1 MWDFPSFGDDLG
13 MAGWLFRGSVTVLW
27 DGWAYD
33 RKSWDHPP
41 SSSYFHGWE
50 QPQKCST
57 SFLETMAKHAAI
69 PHSMTFP
76 PSGCVVRT
84 HGRHIH
90 GLHGMTWGAGANVNP
105 GFINPWIYG
114 DVLQIVIIWY
124 LYIYILISYIVNWC
138 PYNLLQAFWIYSSR
152 VDITAFLHIYGYF
165 MIFLGLS
172 LTDLPATI
180 MCLPKD
186 SCSQVAGCL
195 CHILQVMPSIEG
207 ARKLSRTIW
216 QIQILGVI

>member
-69 PHSMTFP
+69 PHSTTFP

-124 LYIYILISYIVNWC
+124 LYIYTYILYSQLVPLQFTTSVLDLFIQGWHYSISAY
-138 PYNLLQAFWIYSSR
+138 LWIFH
-152 VDITAFLHIYGYF
+152 DISGSFSDRFAGYHYV
-165 MIFLGLS
+165 L
-172 LTDLPATI
+172 A
-180 MCLPKD
+180 K
-186 SCSQVAGCL
+186 
-195 CHILQVMPSIEG
+195 
-207 ARKLSRTIW
+207 R
-216 QIQILGVI
+216 